1 LLSLDKLHWALRP
14 WLIGLFFRP
23 VFLSVMFTRFLC
35 MMLCMASMAM
45 GHVGMMPRFFMSS
58 ALMMLG
64 GFTMVMSRMLV
75 MLSC

>member
-1 LLSLDKLHWALRP
+1 LLSLDKLHWAARP

-45 GHVGMMPRFFMSS
+45 GHGHDAPLFMSS

>member
-1 LLSLDKLHWALRP
+1 
-14 WLIGLFFRP
+14 